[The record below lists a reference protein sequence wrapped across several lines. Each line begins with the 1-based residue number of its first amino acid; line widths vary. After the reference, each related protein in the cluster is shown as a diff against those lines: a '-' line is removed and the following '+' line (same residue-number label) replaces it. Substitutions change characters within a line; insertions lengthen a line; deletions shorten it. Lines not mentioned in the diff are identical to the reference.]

1 MEPKIMMTPKR
12 KTKQKIKTSQKMWKA
27 PKMKTSKKME
37 KKNKVNLK
45 GEDSSKVKIY
55 LYCHSIYTIFQIIFA
70 SLMIEFKITLENI
83 EKYV

>member
-1 MEPKIMMTPKR
+1 
-12 KTKQKIKTSQKMWKA
+12 MWKA

-55 LYCHSIYTIFQIIFA
+55 LKNFQIIFE
-70 SLMIEFKITLENI
+70 SLMIKFKITMENI